1 MSLAMDEYYDY
12 QKKIIW
18 FFVAGVFSL
27 IFPSPWSL
35 CRGLMVRTRERSELM
50 QNKRT
55 DKKYLVDVGAR
66 TCDIVRDT
74 RP

>member
-1 MSLAMDEYYDY
+1 MEPV
-12 QKKIIW
+12 W
-18 FFVAGVFSL
+18 
-27 IFPSPWSL
+27 
-35 CRGLMVRTRERSELM
+35 RTGG
-50 QNKRT
+50 QNKRAKRTDAEQRT